1 MEDAKTTAWR
11 AYQEERKHI
20 VGPEVGF
27 LPFPPFDTREEYNA
41 ITPDQFVNLARLGN
55 QLRLAEASAVET
67 HFQTLCR
74 AFFFED
80 QGFHRMEVLYSTNW
94 CTQATCFFQYAMG
107 MGRCVFLAMHLDVER
122 KQRKTLAEQLDAAR
136 AQTKAVEA
144 GMKTELQAAR
154 DSAEK
159 TKAAA
164 IKALESKVADAWATV
179 RALRVQKEQAHA
191 DHTKC
196 KKELETQISELEARV
211 TGSADSARVEA
222 LKADLAAA
230 RAEVA
235 AAVAA
240 LDELKAER
248 RELVLDINAM
258 GEEVDA
264 HFKALQ
270 REEDRAI
277 AAESRAAEAE
287 SRAAEAESRAAEAE
301 SRAAEAESTRHGGRK
316 RRATE
321 PAEPTRRGARKRV
334 APDRYGA

>member
-1 MEDAKTTAWR
+1 MVR
-11 AYQEERKHI
+11 QIR
-20 VGPEVGF
+20 GSRPE
-27 LPFPPFDTREEYNA
+27 
-41 ITPDQFVNLARLGN
+41 
-55 QLRLAEASAVET
+55 
-67 HFQTLCR
+67 
-74 AFFFED
+74 
-80 QGFHRMEVLYSTNW
+80 
-94 CTQATCFFQYAMG
+94 
-107 MGRCVFLAMHLDVER
+107 
-122 KQRKTLAEQLDAAR
+122 
-136 AQTKAVEA
+136 
-144 GMKTELQAAR
+144 
-154 DSAEK
+154 
-159 TKAAA
+159 
-164 IKALESKVADAWATV
+164 
-179 RALRVQKEQAHA
+179 
-191 DHTKC
+191 
-196 KKELETQISELEARV
+196 
-211 TGSADSARVEA
+211 
-222 LKADLAAA
+222 ADLVAA

-235 AAVAA
+235 AAAEA

-301 SRAAEAESTRHGGRK
+301 SRAAEAESRAAEAESTRHGGRK